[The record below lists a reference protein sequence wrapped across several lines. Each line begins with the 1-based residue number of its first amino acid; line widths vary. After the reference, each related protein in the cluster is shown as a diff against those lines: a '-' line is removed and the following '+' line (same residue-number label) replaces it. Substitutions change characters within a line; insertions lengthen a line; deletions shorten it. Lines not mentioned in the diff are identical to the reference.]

1 MEKLEQEF
9 NELELNELEKQ
20 GEFNE
25 ELKRLAMEAANLF
38 RTLNNLKEERKAI
51 NESIKSYEEQF
62 KRVMQDIDFLKQPNL
77 FNQEQ
82 SKGEEKEEE
91 K

>member
-1 MEKLEQEF
+1 MEKLELKLKEQ
-9 NELELNELEKQ
+9 ELNELKNQ

-25 ELKRLAMEAANLF
+25 ELKRLAMAAANLF

-62 KRVMQDIDFLKQPNL
+62 KRVMRDIDFLKQPNL

-82 SKGEEKEEE
+82 SKGEEKEE

>member
-1 MEKLEQEF
+1 MEKL
-9 NELELNELEKQ
+9 ELELNEQELNELENQ

-25 ELKRLAMEAANLF
+25 ELKRLAMTAVNLF

-82 SKGEEKEEE
+82 KENGEKI
-91 K
+91 

>member
-1 MEKLEQEF
+1 MEKLEQ
-9 NELELNELEKQ
+9 ELNELEKQ

-25 ELKRLAMEAANLF
+25 ELKRLAMKAANLF

-51 NESIKSYEEQF
+51 NENIKLYEKDFE
-62 KRVMQDIDFLKQPNL
+62 KVMQGKDFFKQPNL

-82 SKGEEKEEE
+82 NKGEEKEGR
-91 K
+91 KNDI